1 MPEKDVEIERK
12 YLNNYNNRNYNN
24 NKETKID
31 ERHSSWLQQ
40 SANIN
45 LTAAF
50 LLLLMTNQLILPS
63 AGAVR

>member
-1 MPEKDVEIERK
+1 M
-12 YLNNYNNRNYNN
+12 
-24 NKETKID
+24 TS

-40 SANIN
+40 SANLN